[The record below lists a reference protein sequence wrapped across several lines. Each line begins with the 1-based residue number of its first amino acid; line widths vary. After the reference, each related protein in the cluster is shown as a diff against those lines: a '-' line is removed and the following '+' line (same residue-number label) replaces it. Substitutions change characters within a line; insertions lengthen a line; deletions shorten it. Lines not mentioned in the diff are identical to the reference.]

1 MATVSHPS
9 SAEPQ
14 VGSAEPTSKEL
25 LSVVAQLCVPIR
37 DSEREARHIRSL
49 ASNGPSWSAILET
62 AADHCLVPL
71 VSKRLLEFS
80 GDALPAVWRDRFR
93 HEFVAAAHR
102 NLLMS
107 GELVRVFRALE
118 RSGIQAVPFKGPALA
133 QRAYGDL
140 ALRQFSDLDIVLP
153 HSQIAQAHATLEN
166 LDCRS
171 ESAAAAITQ
180 NRIPGQYAYRS
191 ARGILIEL
199 HTEKTMRYL
208 PVPLDWR
215 ALGGRMETVLVGGQP
230 LLTFS
235 AEDTM
240 MLLCIHGSKHFWTRL
255 GWICDI
261 AQLVESR
268 EGFDWTRAETI
279 AHKMRCYR
287 MWLLGLALAQDVFS
301 AELPDAITE
310 QIRRETRVMMLS
322 ERVQSHYLLSGESAI
337 GAKERVRFRSASQ
350 DNFATSLRQLSVFAT
365 RPTDDDW
372 NSHSLPRWAAPL
384 YAILRPLRILRNSGR
399 G

>member
-1 MATVSHPS
+1 MATLSHPS
-9 SAEPQ
+9 SEPQ
-14 VGSAEPTSKEL
+14 IGPDRPAAKEL
-25 LSVVAQLCVPIR
+25 LGVVAQLCAPIR
-37 DSEREARHIRSL
+37 DSEREAGRVRSL
-49 ASNGPSWSAILET
+49 TQNGLSWSTILET

-80 GDALPAVWRDRFR
+80 GDALPGLWRDRFR
-93 HEFVAAAHR
+93 HEFVASAHR

-107 GELVRVFRALE
+107 GELVRVLRTLE

-153 HSQIAQAHATLEN
+153 HSQIAQAHAALEN
-166 LDCRS
+166 LDYRS
-171 ESAAAAITQ
+171 KNAAEAMVQ

-191 ARGILIEL
+191 AARAALIEL

-240 MLLCIHGSKHFWTRL
+240 MLLCVHGSKHFWTRL
-255 GWICDI
+255 AWICDI
-261 AQLVESR
+261 AQLIESR

-279 AHKMRCYR
+279 AQKMRCYR
-287 MWLLGLALAQDVFS
+287 MWLLGLALAQDVFA
-301 AELPDAITE
+301 AELPDAISSK
-310 QIRRETRVMMLS
+310 IRSEARVIEMS
-322 ERVQSHYLLSGESAI
+322 QRVQARYLLSGESAI
-337 GAKERVRFRSASQ
+337 GAKERVRFRRVSQ

-372 NSHSLPRWAAPL
+372 NSRSLPQWAAPL

-399 G
+399 N